1 MRCSSSPNENAWNA
15 CRDAVVTLVYGEDS
29 FWIEAKDSPRR
40 ARIDVAALE
49 TAASTPALSGA
60 VICSRPKTSPVA
72 QFTALSEI
80 TYDVPSGAMVREV
93 SLNSKALADL
103 LRQLR
108 RDPLVLRLSQI
119 LEVVVQFGIADKL
132 NERRLLKL
140 DG

>member
-40 ARIDVAALE
+40 ARIDVAARE

-80 TYDVPSGAMVREV
+80 TYDVPSGAMVTEREALNPRRWPLCCASTGV
-93 SLNSKALADL
+93 ILWSL
-103 LRQLR
+103 
-108 RDPLVLRLSQI
+108 
-119 LEVVVQFGIADKL
+119 GW
-132 NERRLLKL
+132 
-140 DG
+140 

>member
-72 QFTALSEI
+72 QA
-80 TYDVPSGAMVREV
+80 AEV
-93 SLNSKALADL
+93 EETCDGESKENDACGDENLPAGQK
-103 LRQLR
+103 RPGQNY
-108 RDPLVLRLSQI
+108 
-119 LEVVVQFGIADKL
+119 AT
-132 NERRLLKL
+132 
-140 DG
+140 